1 MSYGCLALAAA
12 IRKVL
17 NDAQLPPA
25 LARAIAQK
33 GYSAEHVFD
42 IGLVHAGDE
51 AIWKHAAASG
61 AILITKTRTLRPV
74 VNICATRC
82 L

>member
-1 MSYGCLALAAA
+1 MAAA

-51 AIWKHAAASG
+51 AI
-61 AILITKTRTLRPV
+61 
-74 VNICATRC
+74 
-82 L
+82 